1 MEEDIMKM
9 ICPSCGA
16 IASAEIWN
24 NDANCRETL
33 LVISR
38 LPAPLP
44 KAALGYLSLFRPGKQ
59 SLTWKKALRLALEIE
74 ELTAKGFVHVQG
86 RIDRD
91 CPARIWAQAMEQM
104 VERRTGLTLPLP
116 NHTYL
121 SKVAYD
127 LAEQT
132 NRHTETKKD
141 AAITHTR
148 TRPAD
153 LLLLDPLEKARR
165 AWDAEH
171 GQAADTGN
179 LNRIPTIIK
188 GMD

>member
-1 MEEDIMKM
+1 MKLA
-9 ICPSCGA
+9 CPSCAA
-16 IASAEIWN
+16 IASADAWL
-24 NDANCRETL
+24 NDVNCRETL
-33 LVISR
+33 LVACR

-44 KAALGYLSLFRPGKQ
+44 RIVLSYLSLFRPGKQ
-59 SLTWKKALRLALEIE
+59 SLTWKKALRLALEVE
-74 ELTAKGFVHVQG
+74 AFAAKGFVSVQG

-104 VERRTGLTLPLP
+104 VERRVGLTLPLP

-132 NRHTETKKD
+132 NRRTETNKN
-141 AAITHTR
+141 AAITYARTR
-148 TRPAD
+148 TAD
-153 LLLLDPLEKARR
+153 LSLDPLEKARR

-171 GQAADTGN
+171 GPAAAPVN
-179 LNRIPTIIK
+179 LIIK

>member
-1 MEEDIMKM
+1 MKL

-16 IASAEIWN
+16 IASAESWN
-24 NDANCRETL
+24 NDTNCRETL

-44 KAALGYLSLFRPGKQ
+44 KAALGYLSLFRPGQQ
-59 SLTWKKALRLALEIE
+59 SLTWKKALRLALEVE
-74 ELTAKGFVHVQG
+74 ELTGKGFVHIQG

-104 VERRTGLTLPLP
+104 VERRGSLSLPLP
-116 NHTYL
+116 NGHIYL

-127 LAEQT
+127 LATETTRQ
-132 NRHTETKKD
+132 TETKAD
-141 AAITHTR
+141 AAKTYTR

-153 LLLLDPLEKARR
+153 ASLDPLEKARR
-165 AWDAEH
+165 DWDARNA
-171 GQAADTGN
+171 GQADTIH
-179 LNRIPTIIK
+179 LSSIPPIIK
-188 GMD
+188 GMK

>member
-1 MEEDIMKM
+1 MKL
-9 ICPSCGA
+9 ICPACGA
-16 IASAEIWN
+16 IASAEAWL

-33 LVISR
+33 LVLSR

-44 KAALGYLSLFRPGKQ
+44 KAALGYLSLFRPGIQ
-59 SLTWKKALRLALEIE
+59 ALTWKKALRLALEVE
-74 ELTAKGFVHVQG
+74 ELAGKGFVSVQG

-104 VERRTGLTLPLP
+104 AERRTGLSLPLP

-132 NRHTETKKD
+132 NRQAETKKD
-141 AAITHTR
+141 TAVAYARIRQT
-148 TRPAD
+148 D
-153 LLLLDPLEKARR
+153 ISLDPLEKARQK
-165 AWDAEH
+165 WDAEH
-171 GQAADTGN
+171 GPAADTTR
-179 LNRIPTIIK
+179 LSSIPTLMK

>member
-1 MEEDIMKM
+1 MKM
-9 ICPSCGA
+9 ICPACGA
-16 IASAEIWN
+16 IASAEAWL
-24 NDANCRETL
+24 NDTNCRETL

-59 SLTWKKALRLALEIE
+59 ALSWKKALRLVLEIE
-74 ELTAKGFVHVQG
+74 EFAAKGFVHVQG

-132 NRHTETKKD
+132 SRRTETNKD
-141 AAITHTR
+141 AAITYAR

-153 LLLLDPLEKARR
+153 ISLDPLEKARQK
-165 AWDAEH
+165 WDAEH
-171 GQAADTGN
+171 GPAAETAG
-179 LNRIPTIIK
+179 LSSIPTLMK
-188 GMD
+188 RMD

>member
-1 MEEDIMKM
+1 MKLT
-9 ICPSCGA
+9 CPSCAAVG
-16 IASAEIWN
+16 SAESWT

-44 KAALGYLSLFRPGKQ
+44 EIALGYISLFRPGQ
-59 SLTWKKALRLALEIE
+59 HGLTWKKALRLALEVE
-74 ELTAKGFVHVQG
+74 ALTGKGFVHVQG

-104 VERRTGLTLPLP
+104 VERRGSLSLPLP
-116 NHTYL
+116 NGHVYL

-127 LAEQT
+127 LATETTRQ
-132 NRHTETKKD
+132 TETKTE
-141 AAITHTR
+141 AAKTYTR

-153 LLLLDPLEKARR
+153 ASLDPLEKARR
-165 AWDAEH
+165 DWDATH
-171 GQAADTGN
+171 GAAADTIH
-179 LNRIPTIIK
+179 LNSIPTIIK

>member
-1 MEEDIMKM
+1 MKL
-9 ICPSCGA
+9 ICPGCGA
-16 IASAEIWN
+16 IASADSWN

-38 LPAPLP
+38 LPSPLP
-44 KAALGYLSLFRPGKQ
+44 KAVLGYLSLFRPGKQ
-59 SLTWKKALRLALEIE
+59 SLTWKKALRLAIEIE

-91 CPARIWAQAMEQM
+91 CQARIWAQAMEQM
-104 VERRTGLTLPLP
+104 VERRVGLTLPLP

-132 NRHTETKKD
+132 NRRTEIKKD
-141 AAITHTR
+141 AAATYAR
-148 TRPAD
+148 TRPVD
-153 LLLLDPLEKARR
+153 LSLDPLEKARQ

-171 GQAADTGN
+171 GVAAVPVN
-179 LNRIPTIIK
+179 LHGVGTIVK

>member
-1 MEEDIMKM
+1 MKL
-9 ICPSCGA
+9 ICPACGA
-16 IASAEIWN
+16 IASAESWN

-38 LPAPLP
+38 LTAPLP

-74 ELTAKGFVHVQG
+74 ELTGKGYVHVQG

-104 VERRTGLTLPLP
+104 VERRTGLSLPLADG
-116 NHTYL
+116 HVYL
-121 SKVAYD
+121 CKVAWD
-127 LAEQT
+127 LATETTRQ
-132 NRHTETKKD
+132 TETKTE
-141 AAITHTR
+141 AAKTYTR

-153 LLLLDPLEKARR
+153 ASLDPLEKARR
-165 AWDAEH
+165 DWDAKH
-171 GQAADTGN
+171 GDAADTIR
-179 LNRIPTIIK
+179 LNSIPTIIK